1 MESIKKL
8 DNSESLKQICL
19 QVTRIVRDV
28 GNFQRKEFHQ
38 FDTDA
43 IEQKA
48 SNDLVSYVDK
58 TSEQLLVDALSQL
71 LPEAG
76 FETEES
82 ITNQTLQG
90 LRWIID
96 PLDGT
101 TNFIHKVPLYTI
113 SVALKSETNELL
125 IGVVFDP
132 SSNECFYAWK
142 DGGAYLNGENIE
154 VSTVSSLN
162 KSLLATGFPYDLLGK
177 ADAYFE
183 LLKQCVL
190 KTHGLRRLGS
200 AALDLCYVASGRV
213 ECYFEFNLHSYDVA
227 AGILI
232 VREAKGFATNFNG
245 NHPECEDGS
254 EICASNNFIHDEM
267 LKLIQT
273 HMIS

>member
-1 MESIKKL
+1 MELLKKL
-8 DNSESLKQICL
+8 DNIESLKEICL
-19 QVTRIVRDV
+19 QTTRIVRDV
-28 GNFQRKEFHQ
+28 GNFQRKEFHS
-38 FDTDA
+38 FDTQTV
-43 IEQKA
+43 EEKS

-58 TSEQLLVDALSQL
+58 TSETLLVEALSKL

-82 ITNQTLQG
+82 IVDQTLRG

-113 SVALKSETNELL
+113 SVALKSSANDLL
-125 IGVVFDP
+125 IGVVYDP

-142 DGGAYLNGENIE
+142 NGGAYLNGEKIE
-154 VSTVSSLN
+154 VSNISTLN
-162 KSLLATGFPYDLLGK
+162 KSLIATGFPYNLLEK
-177 ADAYFE
+177 TDAYFE

-190 KTHGLRRLGS
+190 QTHGLRRLGS
-200 AALDLCYVASGRV
+200 AALDLCYVACGRV

-232 VREAKGFATNFNG
+232 VREANGKATNFNQLDSA
-245 NHPECEDGS
+245 CENGS
-254 EICASNNFIHDEM
+254 EICASNNIIHNKMID
-267 LKLIQT
+267 LIQSF
-273 HMIS
+273 ML